1 MARHE
6 TALENDAKLR
16 NIQPLLQRD
25 WNGRT
30 IQAVQTHQA
39 ADMEHPNGEKRA
51 MSNRFEKAAA
61 FIRSWEKESSPAA
74 AGAPLGL
81 TDKQA
86 INQAGYLRKAG
97 IPLKH
102 MPRTHR
108 HVKPEDEFTAEDWK
122 RLREVWKEATG
133 AEEPVDEEPV
143 DEEERLRAE
152 RIAADLAEAERYR
165 AKVRALEAA
174 R

>member
-1 MARHE
+1 
-6 TALENDAKLR
+6 
-16 NIQPLLQRD
+16 
-25 WNGRT
+25 
-30 IQAVQTHQA
+30 
-39 ADMEHPNGEKRA
+39 